1 MKRILKLSKYRNFGL
16 EKDDTLLLNSFSS
29 KKKNVGGLVILIG
42 ANNSGK
48 SNILDSLLE
57 LGDKNRLLSDKDVTY
72 LSYNDEDKKPK
83 ISIEIID
90 DNIHASYTL
99 SLKEGQYFL
108 NDKNKKNL
116 TRKELDSD
124 LTNLILKG
132 ENRHIDTYKLHEIKN
147 NISDKN
153 ISLDEIKNNI
163 YELLE
168 SFYKKGYENNYYN
181 EYNFFEECKDIK
193 IVKTFLENRNIDFKD
208 KIDKYLNKEYNF
220 NLKPKI
226 VKYTENSIHS
236 SNMVVDYNNLNSS
249 TFFTSVFK
257 LINFDK
263 EEIISAYKDFYKYNN
278 ISILENVQDKIT
290 KKMNIINKQFNK
302 LYYSESDEY
311 LFSIKLESKNILF
324 GLTRGKNKT
333 PTMIDTQSTGFT

>member
-57 LGDKNRLLSDKDVTY
+57 LGDENRLLSDKDVTY

-90 DNIHASYTL
+90 DNIDASYTL

-124 LTNLILKG
+124 LANLILKG
-132 ENRHIDTYKLHEIKN
+132 ENRHIDTYKLDEIKN

-168 SFYKKGYENNYYN
+168 SF
-181 EYNFFEECKDIK
+181 
-193 IVKTFLENRNIDFKD
+193 
-208 KIDKYLNKEYNF
+208 
-220 NLKPKI
+220 
-226 VKYTENSIHS
+226 
-236 SNMVVDYNNLNSS
+236 
-249 TFFTSVFK
+249 
-257 LINFDK
+257 
-263 EEIISAYKDFYKYNN
+263 
-278 ISILENVQDKIT
+278 
-290 KKMNIINKQFNK
+290 
-302 LYYSESDEY
+302 
-311 LFSIKLESKNILF
+311 
-324 GLTRGKNKT
+324 
-333 PTMIDTQSTGFT
+333 

>member
-16 EKDDTLLLNSFSS
+16 EKDDTLLLNSFSN

-57 LGDKNRLLSDKDVTY
+57 LGDKNRLSDKDVTY
-72 LSYNDEDKKPK
+72 LKHNDEYKKPK

-90 DNIHASYTL
+90 DNIDASYTL

-108 NDKNKKNL
+108 NDKNKKNP
-116 TRKELDSD
+116 TRKEIDSD

-132 ENRHIDTYKLHEIKN
+132 ENHHIDTHKLDEIKN

-168 SFYKKGYENNYYN
+168 SFYKKRIW
-181 EYNFFEECKDIK
+181 K
-193 IVKTFLENRNIDFKD
+193 
-208 KIDKYLNKEYNF
+208 
-220 NLKPKI
+220 
-226 VKYTENSIHS
+226 
-236 SNMVVDYNNLNSS
+236 
-249 TFFTSVFK
+249 
-257 LINFDK
+257 
-263 EEIISAYKDFYKYNN
+263 
-278 ISILENVQDKIT
+278 
-290 KKMNIINKQFNK
+290 
-302 LYYSESDEY
+302 
-311 LFSIKLESKNILF
+311 
-324 GLTRGKNKT
+324 
-333 PTMIDTQSTGFT
+333 